1 MVQKKTRRQ
10 RDIKSKLLA
19 AICMLLVSSIMMV
32 SSTYAWFTLSTAPE
46 VTGIT
51 TAVGAN
57 GNLEMALQ
65 PLNGESTDTNIKSS
79 VGDSTKDAHI
89 KNLTWGNLVDLSND
103 DFYGLDNIK
112 LYPSALSTET
122 DDTGLKLTANPL
134 QTPSYGADGRVAT
147 LSANTI
153 TGVYD
158 STNEAFYESYTATV
172 ENVTTTI
179 QNARGVRAVG
189 VASSM
194 TERQLAFRS
203 ALSTASSATS
213 QAKRLAS
220 QSLNNNGA
228 KLADI
233 AIQHATVT
241 DSTTESYTVEDVNA
255 LMTIVKELLG
265 YDTTT
270 GEGTDAVTTHTTG
283 SLEYVET
290 ALRQYAVALALN
302 AASDDGYK
310 TAKETVEKA
319 ALADINTTNNTVIAT
334 GITRLQTAIANVK
347 DAQSKLQTLLNSGKT
362 SFTWDEI
369 SDALELLASPSK
381 MQINGIQVNQ
391 LNADWTV
398 DVKSGTY
405 TDTDGTQYSTDENGK
420 VLNSKGEVITNMSRL
435 VSSVMKSGIN
445 LILGTG
451 AGVYADIADFCG
463 NYSASIT
470 IKQISYGGLT
480 VDNLE
485 ANMSTQTTVNPT
497 YLDQAY
503 TAVGNYNAGS
513 GGGSSS
519 TPISDFYGYII
530 DLAFRTNVAD
540 SNLQLQT
547 RAVDRI
553 YSDNTANDA
562 TMGGGASMSFK
573 STSTAFSDTA
583 VKSLMGCIRVV
594 FFDTDSLKIV
604 GYARL
609 DPATSTTDASTGEV
623 TMDLVMTDA
632 AGSAATDATIMPLTQ
647 NTVHELSVLVY
658 LDGET
663 ITNKDVANA
672 TESMK
677 GSMNLQFS
685 SSATLVPMEYTN
697 LKNGTGDTT
706 TTTPTVTTTTLTN
719 VSVTG
724 DTTVS
729 VTKAVYD
736 GSNIAI
742 QLTGYTNQAVTIQ
755 VGDGAAVSVTPITAD
770 GVTGITYAAEDVAA
784 DTAIVINVTAA
795 G

>member
-1 MVQKKTRRQ
+1 MVKKQTRRQ

-65 PLNGESTDTNIKSS
+65 PLNGDSS
-79 VGDSTKDAHI
+79 KITSAVGDSTKDASI
-89 KNLTWGNLVDLSND
+89 KNLTWGNLVDLSNN

-122 DDTGLKLTANPL
+122 ADTGLKLTTNPL
-134 QTPSYGADGRVAT
+134 QTPSYGADGRVSG

-158 STNEAFYESYTATV
+158 ASGEAFYENASVTV
-172 ENVTTTI
+172 DSVTTPI
-179 QNARGVRAVG
+179 QNAKGVRAVG

-194 TERQLAFRS
+194 TERQLAFRT

-233 AIQHATVT
+233 AIQHATVKEGV
-241 DSTTESYTVEDVNA
+241 TESYTVADVNA

-270 GEGTDAVTTHTTG
+270 DSGTTHTTG

-290 ALRQYAVALALN
+290 ALRQYAVAMALN
-302 AASDDGYK
+302 NASDDNYK
-310 TAKETVEKA
+310 TAKETVETA
-319 ALADINTTNNTVIAT
+319 ALENINTTSNEVIAT
-334 GITRLQTAIANVK
+334 GITQLQAAIKKATDAKTELQKLLDANK
-347 DAQSKLQTLLNSGKT
+347 DSY
-362 SFTWDEI
+362 TWDEI
-369 SDALELLASPSK
+369 SAALEYLASPSK
-381 MQINGIQVNQ
+381 MQINGIQVSN
-391 LNADWTV
+391 LNGNWTV
-398 DVKSGTY
+398 DVVSGTY
-405 TDTDGTQYSTDENGK
+405 TDSDGTEYQTNEKGE
-420 VLNSKGEVITNMSRL
+420 VLNSSNEVITNMSRL
-435 VSSVMKSGIN
+435 VNSVLRNGIN

-463 NYSASIT
+463 DYSASIT
-470 IKQISYGGLT
+470 IQQISYGGLT

-485 ANMSTQTTVNPT
+485 ANMSTKTTVIPT
-497 YLDQAY
+497 YLENAY
-503 TAVGNYNAGS
+503 TAVGSYNVGT

-547 RAVDRI
+547 KAVDRI

-632 AGSAATDATIMPLTQ
+632 TGTAATDATIMPLTQ

-706 TTTPTVTTTTLTN
+706 TTTPTVTFTPIDNTAVTVTNGSATAYYGNNVILVVPTAEGTITGVTINGTAATAGTYGGYNGWYISGVSDEPTNVTVVITAETSAETTTAT
-719 VSVTG
+719 
-724 DTTVS
+724 
-729 VTKAVYD
+729 
-736 GSNIAI
+736 SN
-742 QLTGYTNQAVTIQ
+742 
-755 VGDGAAVSVTPITAD
+755 S
-770 GVTGITYAAEDVAA
+770 
-784 DTAIVINVTAA
+784 
-795 G
+795 